1 MTPFV
6 CHVTGAYAD
15 ASPVDT
21 EYAIP
26 PRRCLDPTNCNFG
39 PRQPAYW
46 GGAGNHINMP
56 EVTLQ
61 LPNYSILY
69 GFREG
74 AQKDIFVNS
83 NPRRHV
89 AVEIP
94 AEQKCNG
101 KTSRIVEPASWTD
114 LTSPTCCCTAKLQ
127 ADG

>member
-1 MTPFV
+1 
-6 CHVTGAYAD
+6 
-15 ASPVDT
+15 
-21 EYAIP
+21 
-26 PRRCLDPTNCNFG
+26 
-39 PRQPAYW
+39 
-46 GGAGNHINMP
+46 MP